1 MYSFSEGLNIS
12 KNTLKALAKLE
23 SEANVT
29 LIEDKAAPDGGA
41 GFTTE
46 VQAGTSVRVT
56 ANITIKK

>member
-46 VQAGTSVRVT
+46 VQAGTVQGLPPM
-56 ANITIKK
+56 